1 MILATVSTD
10 PSFHSDVRAALCSR
24 FRFDAL
30 WDLGY
35 QDAARLHGVEHD
47 QKCLAIVDFSEQA
60 AAMPLARALSGRSQI
75 STIAVGFGGSREE
88 LLLLM
93 QVGVRDV
100 VPTLTTRELL
110 QVANRALAAVGAA
123 GELLA
128 DLYAF
133 VPAKPGSG
141 TSTVATNAACMVS
154 RLSEE
159 PTLLLDFDIRLGVT
173 TFLLKAEGT
182 RTVLDALQMVDRLDR
197 DMWSSMVSQI
207 GNLHLLGSGAADF
220 STVFPTEHF
229 GRLLDFALRQ
239 YSLVTVDLPGS
250 MEDYECDV
258 LVRSKRILLV
268 CTPDIGALHVA
279 RRKAQWFSDLRLKD
293 KVSVVLNCV
302 ERRNTLSVKEIERV
316 IQLPVRY
323 LLPAGAKDIAK
334 AVQNGDMV
342 DARCPLGRQI
352 AEIANDMAPAKPLV
366 KRPSPVRRFVEYFSV
381 SPARDARGA

>member
-35 QDAARLHGVEHD
+35 QDAARLHGVEPD

-207 GNLHLLGSGAADF
+207 GNLHL
-220 STVFPTEHF
+220 
-229 GRLLDFALRQ
+229 
-239 YSLVTVDLPGS
+239 
-250 MEDYECDV
+250 
-258 LVRSKRILLV
+258 
-268 CTPDIGALHVA
+268 
-279 RRKAQWFSDLRLKD
+279 
-293 KVSVVLNCV
+293 
-302 ERRNTLSVKEIERV
+302 
-316 IQLPVRY
+316 
-323 LLPAGAKDIAK
+323 
-334 AVQNGDMV
+334 
-342 DARCPLGRQI
+342 
-352 AEIANDMAPAKPLV
+352 
-366 KRPSPVRRFVEYFSV
+366 
-381 SPARDARGA
+381 